1 MSGKYIEEDKTI
13 TCSVS
18 NDCGGCCYTKVPY
31 DKTLSLK
38 QKHVTELF
46 RGVAECEKITGM
58 YRPVCYRNKVHAAV
72 GTKTNRDGRI
82 ITGTYKEGT
91 HKIIP
96 VDGCMI
102 EDAQSENILKELRRL
117 FQSFKYQPYNEDTKR
132 GFIRH
137 VLIRRG
143 FSTDE
148 TMVVLVTGQVQ
159 FPSKN
164 AFIKELLKACP
175 SVTTI
180 VQNINNMST
189 SMVLGKRNIVI
200 YGKGYIEDVLCSN
213 RFRISPDSFYQ
224 INVKQT
230 EKLYKAAIKAA
241 GINKN
246 DTVVDAYCGIGT
258 IGITAAK
265 YAGNVIGIELNP
277 KAVEDAQVNA
287 QINNIKN
294 IRFFEGDAG
303 DFLVEYA
310 RNKKA
315 DVVIMDPPRSGSDE
329 AFLKSLIKI
338 KPRSIVY
345 ISCNPDTQ
353 IRDVK
358 ILEKGGY
365 KAEKCMPFDLF
376 PYTEHI
382 ENICVLKRGK

>member
-72 GTKTNRDGRI
+72 GTNRDGRI

-175 SVTTI
+175 SVTMI